1 MKSKIKGEYFIME
14 IIGSFILAIFQSILF
29 YEKQIGISMLI
40 FTLVGNGI
48 IFCILKKKN
57 KIVNSNGFLLMI
69 PILLLSSSYLIF
81 ANKTFYIANIFIL
94 IILHLLMFVIITN
107 KKDYLKNYI
116 SKTIALFSNTI
127 FEYNDSIEYVKDNV
141 NLKNTKKID
150 KDKLKKFLQ
159 AVFIVFIV
167 VGIVIILLSSADSL
181 FANIFPDVRS
191 IFDNI
196 NLVNILN
203 LSLRL
208 LFIVIFSI
216 LFLNLILKLKIEEN
230 DDFEYDN
237 SMEKNIN
244 KNPFT
249 LKLLL
254 ISLNIIYFIFCC
266 IQISSLFA
274 KINITA
280 NFNYA
285 EYARTGF
292 FELMFVSF
300 INFIIIIISNKQTEN
315 KNKFIRTSNIFLVIF
330 TVIIVIS
337 SMYRMHMYE
346 LEFGLTYL
354 RAFVFILLFTEILLF
369 IPTVLYIFKS
379 NFDFIKWCMTII
391 LSIYCISNF
400 INIEKIIITK
410 NINRDGDID
419 YSYISKIAT
428 EDSYDILEEKFEQ
441 DITDEEKLSIIKV
454 LFNIANTSND
464 ATWQEFNISKF
475 KLKEKNIDVKSL
487 RDEKMHLNE
496 LIAEHK
502 IILEKIAN
510 NAGNRVYSEKINE
523 NEEYF
528 VTRIDAAMSSELWS
542 IEKLTH
548 KGSKY
553 ALINTIDVTG
563 ASKIK
568 FFENGLGF
576 LENPTNIYCESSELL
591 ITHDSGKTFTKID
604 FPIGEFT
611 LSNYNKEEWQNC
623 YDYFHLPT
631 KLDDGTLVVLA
642 SGGYQD
648 EYNKA
653 KIKAKYISKD
663 NGYSWEF
670 VEEVRCEK

>member
-1 MKSKIKGEYFIME
+1 ME

-48 IFCILKKKN
+48 VFYILKKRN
-57 KIVNSNGFLLMI
+57 KIVNGNGFLLMI

-94 IILHLLMFVIITN
+94 IILHFLMFVIITN

-181 FANIFPDVRS
+181 FANIFPDVRN

-216 LFLNLILKLKIEEN
+216 LFLNLILKLKIEEI

-237 SMEKNIN
+237 SMERNFN

-354 RAFVFILLFTEILLF
+354 RAFVFIILFTEILLF

-379 NFDFIKWCMTII
+379 NFDFIKWCITII

-410 NINRDGDID
+410 NINIDGDID

-428 EDSYDILEEKFEQ
+428 EDSYDILEDKLKENISIDEKVE
-441 DITDEEKLSIIKV
+441 ILKI
-454 LFNIANTSND
+454 LFNIANTSNEIK
-464 ATWQEFNISKF
+464 WQEFNLPKF
-475 KLKEKNIDVKSL
+475 KLKEKNINVKKL
-487 RDEKMHLNE
+487 RDEKTN
-496 LIAEHK
+496 
-502 IILEKIAN
+502 LEDLVKSRKMFLK
-510 NAGNRVYSEKINE
+510 RVSENPQDVIYTEKINE

-528 VTRIDAAMSSELWS
+528 VTRINAAMSSELWS
-542 IEKLTH
+542 IGKLSDKRSIYTET
-548 KGSKY
+548 
-553 ALINTIDVTG
+553 NQIDVSG

-576 LENPTNIYCESSELL
+576 LEKPTSIYCIASELL
-591 ITHDSGKTFTKID
+591 VTHNSGETFTKID

-631 KLDDGTLVVLA
+631 KLEDGTLEVLA

-648 EYNKA
+648 SYNNA

-663 NGYSWEF
+663 NGHSWEF
-670 VEEVRCEK
+670 VEEVVR